1 MRDGARPASAATA
14 TSGEAVIARR
24 IRLAAS
30 RTRWRDREAV
40 RAFLRPHPERAQSG
54 HERRDSVAF
63 VPELTRAGNFH
74 CAAERAE
81 RGQRRQLVDQQRH
94 LRGID
99 RDRFEPLVR
108 DGQASHGLARF
119 FPSILCVPTAAAR
132 RSTSSQAVR
141 VGLSPTS
148 SNAIREPGDRPRDRE
163 KGS

>member
-1 MRDGARPASAATA
+1 MRDGAAGQRRDRERH
-14 TSGEAVIARR
+14 GEAVIARR

-30 RTRWRDREAV
+30 RTRRRDREAV

-99 RDRFEPLVR
+99 RDRFEPPVR
-108 DGQASHGLARF
+108 DGQASHGSPDSSRSSPRRRRRLRD
-119 FPSILCVPTAAAR
+119 AAR
-132 RSTSSQAVR
+132 RATLCVS
-141 VGLSPTS
+141 G
-148 SNAIREPGDRPRDRE
+148 
-163 KGS
+163 